1 MDRLEKQRLRQ
12 REYRA
17 RLKRQKAPS
26 RDNIARTLMHWAIT
40 EAVKEGHREKLERV
54 QDEIVD
60 RLVAQGFDRR
70 ASDAAFDATVERY
83 ANGWG
88 FQGKQRLRQ
97 RDINDRDINGQ
108 DDGSAD

>member
-12 REYRA
+12 RAYRA
-17 RLKRQKAPS
+17 RMKRQKAPS
-26 RDNIARTLMHWAIT
+26 RDDIARTLMHWAIT

-70 ASDAAFDATVERY
+70 ASDAAFDAIVERY
-83 ANGWG
+83 TNGWG
-88 FQGKQRLRQ
+88 FQRKQHLRQ
-97 RDINDRDINGQ
+97 RDIHDQ